1 MIDPSFTTLETV
13 LLGAAAITVVF
24 AVALLYRVAKGPT
37 MEDRVI
43 AINGVG
49 TNTVVVLALL
59 AVGLDQPGFLDV
71 AIVYAL
77 LNFLASIAISKFIVE
92 RGGVL

>member
-1 MIDPSFTTLETV
+1 MIDFTLDTA
-13 LLGAAAITVVF
+13 LLGAAVLIVVF
-24 AVALLYRVAKGPT
+24 ALALLYRVARGPT

-43 AINGVG
+43 AINGIG
-49 TNTVVVLALL
+49 TNTIVVLALL
-59 AVGLDQPGFLDV
+59 AAALDRPGFLDI

>member
-1 MIDPSFTTLETV
+1 MIGLDDV
-13 LLGAAAITVVF
+13 LLGAAVLIVTF
-24 AVALLYRVAKGPT
+24 ALVLLFRVAVGPT

-43 AINGVG
+43 AMNAVG

-59 AVGLDQPGFLDV
+59 AAALDRPTFLDI

-77 LNFLASIAISKFIVE
+77 LNFLTSIAISKFIVE